1 MDHTHKNRSYTI
13 VFKLDIIAYAE
24 ETSNCRALKENKD
37 INIDQTR
44 VLSSCGRKAMYPGLE
59 KELVDYIKK
68 KREEKLAVT
77 TSMIRKKAKELGKTL
92 DIRDAKFSRSWC
104 DRFRKQHSLVKR
116 TRTQI
121 VQKFPKNM
129 LLVIRDFLDV
139 LREKTN
145 VIEKQFIIS
154 FDETPMWFDMPW
166 NSTIDFQ
173 GVCEVPIKTTGSDKL
188 RFIVVLGYW
197 TAPHANMKGDLMIST
212 YIPQAIRSRPN
223 GFFKSKSIIFVDGH
237 RSHVR
242 DDVKKAFK
250 AERLDLLEIPGETT
264 SVLQP
269 PDVLVNKPFKNEV
282 RQRWEHW
289 IDEGKK
295 VLTKNKNRKK
305 ASYELVCEWVS
316 KTWKEISP
324 NILVRSFEVAG
335 LTLNPDGSENDKMS
349 QRLQTIVQAVAENQT
364 NELNM
369 NELLDALPED
379 ENESVIDVE
388 NQTDNEENTT
398 DETDD
403 ENAIDYEYV
412 TDDDERMIE

>member
-1 MDHTHKNRSYTI
+1 HTYKNRSYI
-13 VFKLDIIAYAE
+13 IAFKLDIIAYAK
-24 ETSNCRALKENKD
+24 ETSNCHASIFYKVDRRRVQEWRQQKSKLEALKENKD

-44 VLSSCGRKAMYPGLE
+44 VLSGCGRKAIYPGLE

-104 DRFRKQHSLVKR
+104 DRFRKRHGLMEC

-121 VQKFPKNM
+121 VQKFPENM
-129 LLVIRDFLDV
+129 PLVIRDFLEV
-139 LREKTN
+139 SHEKTN

-154 FDETPMWFDMPW
+154 FDEMPMCFGLHSFW
-166 NSTIDFQ
+166 S
-173 GVCEVPIKTTGSDKL
+173 KTSA
-188 RFIVVLGYW
+188 YA
-197 TAPHANMKGDLMIST
+197 APHANIKGDLMIST

-223 GFFKSKSIIFVDGH
+223 GFFKSKGIIFVDGH

-250 AERLDLLEIPGETT
+250 AEGLDLLEIPGGTT
-264 SVLQP
+264 SILQP
-269 PDVLVNKPFKNEV
+269 PDVSVNKPFKN
-282 RQRWEHW
+282 
-289 IDEGKK
+289 G
-295 VLTKNKNRKK
+295 
-305 ASYELVCEWVS
+305 
-316 KTWKEISP
+316 EISS
-324 NILVRSFEVAG
+324 NILVRSFEAAG

-349 QRLQTIVQAVAENQT
+349 QCLQAIVQAVAKNRT

-369 NELLDALPED
+369 NELLDVLPED
-379 ENESVIDVE
+379 KNESVMDVE

-398 DETDD
+398 DETDS
-403 ENAIDYEYV
+403 ENAMDYKYV
-412 TDDDERMIE
+412 MDNDERMIE